1 MLLETMISDSEFE
14 RTQNAEDTHSVR
26 TRIQSVISRDMM
38 PLRRGVV
45 KMRTG
50 CSCGSGSVSVSSRI
64 ICLHIYLHM
73 RASYARN
80 GRAIVSPPLSQMGPI
95 Y

>member
-1 MLLETMISDSEFE
+1 M
-14 RTQNAEDTHSVR
+14 Q
-26 TRIQSVISRDMM
+26 
-38 PLRRGVV
+38 LRGGAG

-73 RASYARN
+73 RASCVRN
-80 GRAIVSPPLSQMGPI
+80 GRAIVSPQIESNGSYSLIGCGIGRICMCTSL
-95 Y
+95 